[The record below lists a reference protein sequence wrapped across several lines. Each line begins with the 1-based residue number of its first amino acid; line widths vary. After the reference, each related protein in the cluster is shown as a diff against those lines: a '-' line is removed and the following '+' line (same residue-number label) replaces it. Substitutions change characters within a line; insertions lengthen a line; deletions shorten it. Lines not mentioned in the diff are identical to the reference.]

1 MRAFCEAL
9 GLEVDYDK
17 DTNTALITWDD
28 ADDTYISEESAKKT
42 AANRAGAEVSDV
54 KRCVLEWDDGRAVYD
69 VELVRGN
76 KKYEYK
82 IDAVTGKIL
91 DEDIDSRYDDD
102 DRNPDAKL
110 ISLDAAKKAAL
121 KDAGVS
127 AANARGMKCDLDRD
141 DLVYEIEFR
150 SGGVE
155 YEYDIDA
162 VTGKILQKE
171 TDGKDVDDD
180 RYDDDDDRY
189 DD

>member
-1 MRAFCEAL
+1 
-9 GLEVDYDK
+9 
-17 DTNTALITWDD
+17 
-28 ADDTYISEESAKKT
+28 
-42 AANRAGAEVSDV
+42 
-54 KRCVLEWDDGRAVYD
+54 
-69 VELVRGN
+69 
-76 KKYEYK
+76 
-82 IDAVTGKIL
+82 
-91 DEDIDSRYDDD
+91 
-102 DRNPDAKL
+102 
-110 ISLDAAKKAAL
+110 
-121 KDAGVS
+121 
-127 AANARGMKCDLDRD
+127 MKCDLDRD